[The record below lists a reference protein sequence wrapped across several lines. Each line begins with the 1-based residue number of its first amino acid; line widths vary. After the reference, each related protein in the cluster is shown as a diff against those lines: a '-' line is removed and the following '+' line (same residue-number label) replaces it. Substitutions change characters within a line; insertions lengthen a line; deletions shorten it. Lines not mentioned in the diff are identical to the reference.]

1 MSPSATAIFNC
12 GTRSATTLNNA
23 VEYSRKHPGQRREE
37 GSVMQFRKFSVFFL
51 LAACVAVLGLGVTPP
66 AACATPDPTEQLRPF
81 LQKVTDTLADPGLK
95 VIPKKAQA
103 ERLVGVVRERF
114 DFREMSKRVLGQQWR
129 KLDAQ
134 EQTRFEELFTDLLQY
149 AYVGRIEEYSGQKVE
164 FVQQRIRANRAEV
177 QTLLVDKD
185 KSIPVS
191 YIMLLQGQDWMAY
204 DIVVEGVSLV
214 RNYMEQFSEILRK
227 EGYPGLVK
235 QIEEKIVQ
243 FEQETKRS

>member
-1 MSPSATAIFNC
+1 M
-12 GTRSATTLNNA
+12 L
-23 VEYSRKHPGQRREE
+23 SRKL
-37 GSVMQFRKFSVFFL
+37 SIFSI
-51 LAACVAVLGLGVTPP
+51 LAVCIAVLGLGLTPP
-66 AACATPDPTEQLRPF
+66 VASATPDPTEQLRPF

-95 VIPKKAQA
+95 ALPRKEQA
-103 ERLVGVVRERF
+103 ERLERVVRERF

-134 EQTRFEELFTDLLQY
+134 EQAKFEDLFTDLLQY
-149 AYVGRIEEYSGQKVE
+149 AYVGRVEEYSGQMVE
-164 FVQQRIRANRAEV
+164 FVQQRIRGNRAEV

-214 RNYMEQFSEILRK
+214 RNFMEQFSEILRK
-227 EGYPGLVK
+227 EGYAGLVR
-235 QIEEKIVQ
+235 QLEKKIDQ
-243 FEQETKRS
+243 LEQETKRT

>member
-1 MSPSATAIFNC
+1 MPFKKSFI
-12 GTRSATTLNNA
+12 R
-23 VEYSRKHPGQRREE
+23 
-37 GSVMQFRKFSVFFL
+37 
-51 LAACVAVLGLGVTPP
+51 AVLAVCVGVFGLGLIPP
-66 AACATPDPTEQLRPF
+66 AASAAADPTEQLRPF
-81 LQKVTDTLADPGLK
+81 IKKVTDTLADPGLK
-95 VIPKKAQA
+95 ALPRKEQA
-103 ERLVGVVRERF
+103 ELLEGVVRERF
-114 DFREMSKRVLGQQWR
+114 DFREMSKRVLGQHWR

-134 EQTRFEELFTDLLQY
+134 EQAEFEELFTDLLQY
-149 AYVGRIEEYSGQKVE
+149 AYVGRVEEYSGQMVE
-164 FVQQRIRANRAEV
+164 FVQQRIRGNRAEV

-235 QIEEKIVQ
+235 QIEDKIIQ